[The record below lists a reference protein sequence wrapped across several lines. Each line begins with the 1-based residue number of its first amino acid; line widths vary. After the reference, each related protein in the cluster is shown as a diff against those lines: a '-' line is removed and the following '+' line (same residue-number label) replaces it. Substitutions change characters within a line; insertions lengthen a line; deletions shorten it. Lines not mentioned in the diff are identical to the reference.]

1 MAYNPYANANYK
13 AKTIETYSPGEL
25 LVALFDGCILN
36 LNKAKVHIEKKEIEN
51 AYHTLNKAQ
60 KIVRYLNASLDMK
73 YPISEELRNL
83 YDFFDRELTLINM
96 RKDAAKI
103 DELLPLIEELK
114 VSFAQADKINRQ
126 QQSM

>member
-1 MAYNPYANANYK
+1 MPYNPYANANYK

-36 LNKAKVHIEKKEIEN
+36 LNKAKVHIQKKEIEN

-83 YDFFDRELTLINM
+83 YDFFDRELTQINM
-96 RKDAAKI
+96 HKDIAKI
-103 DELLPLIEELK
+103 DEILPLIEELK

>member
-36 LNKAKVHIEKKEIEN
+36 LNKAKIHIEKKEIEN

-103 DELLPLIEELK
+103 DEILPLIEELK

-126 QQSM
+126 QHSM

>member
-36 LNKAKVHIEKKEIEN
+36 LNKAKIHIEKKEIEN

-83 YDFFDRELTLINM
+83 YDFFDRELTQINM

>member
-36 LNKAKVHIEKKEIEN
+36 LNKAKIHIEKKEIEN

-126 QQSM
+126 QHSM